1 MTQRKKSILI
11 VDDNKDLLSVLDL
24 VLTGQGWKVAVLS
37 SPNQLSSE
45 LHKNQYDVIL
55 LDMNFQGKTSS
66 GNEGLF
72 WLSEVQKIDQDQAVV
87 MITAYGD
94 INLAV
99 RSLQEGAVDFI
110 DKAWDQQKILSTLE
124 AAWQI
129 SISKRQIRK
138 LKSQRNHLSSKLSDQ
153 SPIYWGNSA
162 SIREV
167 KALIE
172 KVGKTDASVLI
183 LGENGTGKELVA
195 QEIHRSS
202 GREDEV
208 FISVDMGSI
217 PTSLFESEMFGYEK
231 GAFTGALKA
240 KAGRMFLADGGT
252 LFLDEIGNLNHDL
265 QSKLLRVL
273 ETHQII
279 PLGGQK
285 IQPVDFRLITATNSP
300 LPDQVNDGVFRQDL
314 FYRLNTITITLPPLR
329 ERRDDIRGLITLF
342 LEIYNNKHS
351 RSFRIKDSDIT
362 ILEKQPWPGN
372 IRQLKHSIE
381 RAVILSD
388 GQYINLEQTEYNN
401 GIGLIQSRTS
411 LNLAD
416 TEKKLISQALSQSK
430 GNITKTAELLGIN
443 RSTVYDKIKKYGL

>member
-1 MTQRKKSILI
+1 
-11 VDDNKDLLSVLDL
+11 
-24 VLTGQGWKVAVLS
+24 
-37 SPNQLSSE
+37 
-45 LHKNQYDVIL
+45 
-55 LDMNFQGKTSS
+55 
-66 GNEGLF
+66 
-72 WLSEVQKIDQDQAVV
+72 
-87 MITAYGD
+87 
-94 INLAV
+94 
-99 RSLQEGAVDFI
+99 
-110 DKAWDQQKILSTLE
+110 
-124 AAWQI
+124 
-129 SISKRQIRK
+129 
-138 LKSQRNHLSSKLSDQ
+138 
-153 SPIYWGNSA
+153 
-162 SIREV
+162 
-167 KALIE
+167 
-172 KVGKTDASVLI
+172 
-183 LGENGTGKELVA
+183 
-195 QEIHRSS
+195 
-202 GREDEV
+202 
-208 FISVDMGSI
+208 MGSI